1 MAPARSTFGAVS
13 FGNSSTP
20 RYRGGEAA
28 GLIPIDPESLAIDGE
43 KLAAK
48 AVEHEGEKKPS
59 TSPAA
64 SAYDGLVRNADG
76 TYTAVETY
84 TGAEVKSGTAALSPS
99 QRAFDGAVDSGQP
112 ATATLDGRPIQIT
125 RTVLVRVRP

>member
-84 TGAEVKSGTAALSPS
+84 TGAEVKSGTAASVPPNEHSTVQSIQDSPRRRPS
-99 QRAFDGAVDSGQP
+99 TGARFRSRAPSSSG
-112 ATATLDGRPIQIT
+112 
-125 RTVLVRVRP
+125 

>member
-64 SAYDGLVRNADG
+64 SAYDGLVRNAD
-76 TYTAVETY
+76 
-84 TGAEVKSGTAALSPS
+84 
-99 QRAFDGAVDSGQP
+99 AFDGAVDSGQP